1 MTKIT
6 TILDGDCKSS
16 ENEQGPVKAVAMWG
30 ETPPRNYWQTSRN
43 YALGKYQLLGIPEL
57 SVKGVGIR
65 ELAEMAGHASIQTT
79 QRYIDVNDEQI
90 GQAAELIR
98 GKSC

>member
-1 MTKIT
+1 M
-6 TILDGDCKSS
+6 
-16 ENEQGPVKAVAMWG
+16 
-30 ETPPRNYWQTSRN
+30 
-43 YALGKYQLLGIPEL
+43 LGKYQLLGIPEL

-65 ELAEMAGHASIQTT
+65 EPVEMAGHASIQTT

-90 GQAAELIR
+90 GRAAELIR